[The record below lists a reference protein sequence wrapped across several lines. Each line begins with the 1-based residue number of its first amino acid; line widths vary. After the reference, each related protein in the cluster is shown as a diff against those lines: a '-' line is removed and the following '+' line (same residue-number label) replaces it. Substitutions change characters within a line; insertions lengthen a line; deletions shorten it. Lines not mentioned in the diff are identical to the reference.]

1 MKKRILSTVA
11 LWGGL
16 FGVVYLGKIHGGILI
31 LTVFSAGAQWE
42 LYHIWQKAG
51 RRVAPTAGV
60 LAGILLIPSAYY
72 LRVHDAT
79 ANLVKDDWAAIGILG
94 IAAVLIAWLMM
105 RIFPPKTRFPGEA
118 LMPTALGVLYVPFLL
133 QFLLQLYLFERG
145 GGGLFLCVWVIV
157 TVKFTD
163 MGALLVG
170 KFFGK
175 NKMAP
180 SLSPKKTWEGAIGG
194 TLFSVLGSILT
205 AQIGNQYL
213 ELGFEFNLG
222 VAALLAL
229 PISITGQLGDLVE
242 SGFKRQAGVKDS
254 GHSIPGI
261 GGALDLMDSLI
272 FTAPLAYLLI
282 VIFGTGQS

>member
-1 MKKRILSTVA
+1 MKKRILSTFA

-16 FGVVYLGKIHGGILI
+16 FAVVYLLKIHGGILI
-31 LTVFSAGAQWE
+31 LTVLSAGAQWE
-42 LYHIWQKAG
+42 LYQIWQKAG
-51 RRVAPTAGV
+51 RRVAPAAGV
-60 LAGILLIPSAYY
+60 FAGILLIPSAYY
-72 LRVHDAT
+72 LRVLDAT
-79 ANLVKDDWAAIGILG
+79 DHLFKDDWASIGILG
-94 IAAVLIAWLMM
+94 VATVLVAWLMM

-118 LMPTALGVLYVPFLL
+118 MIPTALGVLYVPFLL
-133 QFLLQLYLFERG
+133 QYLLQLYLLERG
-145 GGGLFLCVWVIV
+145 AGGLFLCVWVII

-180 SLSPKKTWEGAIGG
+180 TLSPKKTWEGAIGG
-194 TLFSVLGSILT
+194 SLFSVLGSILA

-222 VAALLAL
+222 LAALLAI
-229 PISITGQLGDLVE
+229 PICITGQLGDLVE

-282 VIFGTGQS
+282 KIFGTGHS

>member
-1 MKKRILSTVA
+1 MKKRILSTLA

-16 FGVVYLGKIHGGILI
+16 FGVVYLGNIHGGILI
-31 LTVFSAGAQWE
+31 LTIFSAGAQWE

-51 RRVAPTAGV
+51 RRVAPVAGV

-72 LRVHDAT
+72 LHDAI
-79 ANLVKDDWAAIGILG
+79 ANLVKDEWAAIGILG
-94 IAAVLIAWLMM
+94 ITTVLIAWLLMS
-105 RIFPPKTRFPGEA
+105 IFPPKTRFPGEA

-133 QFLLQLYLFERG
+133 QFLLQLYLVKKG

-163 MGALLVG
+163 MGALLFG

-175 NKMAP
+175 HKMAP
-180 SLSPKKTWEGAIGG
+180 TLSPKKTWEGAIGG
-194 TLFSVLGSILT
+194 ILVSVLGSILT
-205 AQIGNQYL
+205 AQIGNQFL
-213 ELGFEFNLG
+213 DLGFEFNLG
-222 VAALLAL
+222 LAALLAL

-261 GGALDLMDSLI
+261 GGGLDLMDSLI

-282 VIFGTGQS
+282 ARFGTG

>member
-1 MKKRILSTVA
+1 
-11 LWGGL
+11 
-16 FGVVYLGKIHGGILI
+16 
-31 LTVFSAGAQWE
+31 
-42 LYHIWQKAG
+42 
-51 RRVAPTAGV
+51 
-60 LAGILLIPSAYY
+60 
-72 LRVHDAT
+72 
-79 ANLVKDDWAAIGILG
+79 
-94 IAAVLIAWLMM
+94 
-105 RIFPPKTRFPGEA
+105 
-118 LMPTALGVLYVPFLL
+118 
-133 QFLLQLYLFERG
+133 
-145 GGGLFLCVWVIV
+145 
-157 TVKFTD
+157 

-180 SLSPKKTWEGAIGG
+180 TLSPKKTWEGAIGG

-213 ELGFEFNLG
+213 NLGFEFNLG

-242 SGFKRQAGVKDS
+242 SGFKRQAGIKDS

-282 VIFGTGQS
+282 AVFGTGQS